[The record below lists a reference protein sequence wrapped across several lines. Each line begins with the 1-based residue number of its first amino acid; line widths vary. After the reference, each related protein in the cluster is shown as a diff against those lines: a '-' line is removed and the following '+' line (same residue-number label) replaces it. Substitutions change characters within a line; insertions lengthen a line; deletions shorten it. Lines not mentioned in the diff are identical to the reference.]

1 MHMSRRAKG
10 KSRMRR
16 KRKRERKRMAFDLYI
31 KGPRTSKWF
40 LVCEIV
46 EKQLT

>member
-1 MHMSRRAKG
+1 MHMSKG
-10 KSRMRR
+10 KSRIARE
-16 KRKRERKRMAFDLYI
+16 RKRERKRMAFDLYI

-46 EKQLT
+46 ERKLT

>member
-16 KRKRERKRMAFDLYI
+16 ERKRERKRKALDLYV

-40 LVCEIV
+40 LVC
-46 EKQLT
+46 